1 MESGIKIS
9 VLSSVYKN
17 DVAENVKTAFESILK
32 QTYKPSQ
39 IVIVRDGK
47 VSDELQNLLDEYK
60 KNGIFTIVERDNNL
74 GLGKTL
80 NEGLGY
86 CKYDY
91 IARMDSDDIAEPTR
105 FEKQVK
111 CFENDENLSIVGT
124 NGIEFVD
131 SLENIAGEKVVPET
145 DSEIK
150 KYMTKRCPMCHMSV
164 MMKKQSIL
172 DAGSYRDW
180 YYAEDWYMWI
190 RMCLSGAKFY
200 NIQET
205 LMKIRINKDTYAR
218 RHGMKYYKSIKGLLK
233 YMRKQKMCSWFTYV
247 KNCFVRFVGHV
258 LVPRKM
264 KFRLYKKF
272 MRK

>member
-1 MESGIKIS
+1 MESEIKIS

-47 VSDELQNLLDEYK
+47 VSDELQSLLDEYK
-60 KNGIFTIVERDNNL
+60 KNEIFTIVERDNNL

-164 MMKKQSIL
+164 MMKKQAIL

-200 NIQET
+200 NIQEP

>member
-1 MESGIKIS
+1 MESEIKIS

-17 DVAENVKTAFESILK
+17 DIAENVKTAFESVLN
-32 QTYKPSQ
+32 QTYKPNQ
-39 IVIVRDGK
+39 IVVVRDGK
-47 VSDELQNLLDEYK
+47 VSEELQKVLDEYK
-60 KNGIFTIVERDNNL
+60 KNTLFTIVERDNNI

-91 IARMDSDDIAEPTR
+91 IARMDSDDIAEPSR

-111 CFENDENLSIVGT
+111 CFEKDKNLSIVGT

-145 DSEIK
+145 DAEIK
-150 KYMTKRCPMCHMSV
+150 KFMLKRCPMCHMSV
-164 MMKKQSIL
+164 MMKKQAVL
-172 DAGSYRDW
+172 DAGSYQDW
-180 YYAEDWYMWI
+180 YYAEDWYLWI

-200 NIQET
+200 NIQEP

-218 RHGMKYYKSIKGLLK
+218 RHGMKYYKSLKRLLK
-233 YMRKQKMCSWFTYV
+233 YMKDHKMCSWFTYI
-247 KNCFVRFVGHV
+247 KNCFIRFVGHV